1 MLLTFRHEPLIGH
14 LLVTFSKFQV
24 FDVLKPGMVNEDE
37 INVPPF
43 KPLQHVYRSVEN
55 CNYCVTLGNELG
67 FKLVGIEG

>member
-1 MLLTFRHEPLIGH
+1 
-14 LLVTFSKFQV
+14 V

-55 CNYCVTLGNELG
+55 CNYCIALGNELG
-67 FKLVGIEG
+67 FKLVGIEGELWLEYVKSIL